1 MRALVTGGA
10 GLIGANLSRYLLQ
23 QGHEVLVLDDLSG
36 GRRENLPFGAEFCQ
50 CDVTDNGLVE
60 KVFADFEPE
69 YVYHLA
75 AYAAE
80 GLSHFIRRFNY
91 HNNVVGSM
99 TIINHAIR
107 AKVRRL
113 VFTSSIAVYGHGEP
127 PVTEATPAVPADP
140 YGVAKLAV
148 EQDLRCAAEQF
159 GLEYT
164 IFRPHNVYGPF
175 QNVADRYRNVIG
187 IFMNQVLSGRPL
199 SIFGDGQQTRA
210 MTYCDDII
218 PILAESVFHADM
230 RNQTFNIGSDEPVSV
245 LEVARA
251 VMRAMGKD
259 SKIEHLPPRNEVTH
273 IYADHSKLAG
283 TELGIRHAK
292 KTPLVVGIQRMA
304 EWVLRTGVS
313 APSYFEA
320 IELTEGLPPSWAE
333 PVESLPDIASRPERM
348 LFDLPAASIHS
359 MAVK

>member
-36 GRRENLPFGAEFCQ
+36 GRRENLPFGADFCP
-50 CDVTDNGLVE
+50 CDVTDAELVE
-60 KVFADFEPE
+60 KVFADFEPQV
-69 YVYHLA
+69 VYHLA

-99 TIINHAIR
+99 TIINNAIR

-113 VFTSSIAVYGHGEP
+113 VFTSSIAVYGHARP
-127 PVTEATPAVPADP
+127 PVTENSPAVPADP
-140 YGVAKLAV
+140 YGIAKLAV

-175 QNVADRYRNVIG
+175 QNVADRYRNVVG
-187 IFMNQVLSGRPL
+187 IFMNQLLSGRPL
-199 SIFGDGQQTRA
+199 TIFGDGQQTRA
-210 MTYCDDII
+210 MTYCDDIV
-218 PILAESVFHADM
+218 PILAECVFHKDM
-230 RNQTFNIGSDEPVSV
+230 RNQTFNIGSDEPVTV
-245 LEVARA
+245 LDVARN
-251 VMRAMGKD
+251 VMRALGKD
-259 SKIEHLPPRNEVTH
+259 SPIEHLPPRNEVTH
-273 IYADHSKLAG
+273 IHADHSKLAR

-292 KTPLVVGIQRMA
+292 KTPLEIGVKRMA
-304 EWVLRTGVS
+304 EWVLKTGV
-313 APSYFEA
+313 AEPSYFEA
-320 IELTEGLPPSWAE
+320 IELTEGLPPSWVEQGRSLQDDAE
-333 PVESLPDIASRPERM
+333 ALSPLQIDFPVSYVSPTPS
-348 LFDLPAASIHS
+348 
-359 MAVK
+359 